1 VRCLV
6 LLFRYEYSMTRPSAR
21 VSRICTGM
29 PVRIDAVLWEWV
41 SRISQCRTNCNLLCP
56 TGIPISLVHFYSG
69 KLNVYMFMPVVSILG
84 EAKCAVVWLLV
95 VWVYV
100 QWFVGLLRKNEFWEG
115 VNLTVIAKS
124 NRVEYV
130 DSINY

>member
-1 VRCLV
+1 MPFSGNGCPAYPNVVQTATFCVLPAYPEPEKNCLV
-6 LLFRYEYSMTRPSAR
+6 LNM
-21 VSRICTGM
+21 
-29 PVRIDAVLWEWV
+29 
-41 SRISQCRTNCNLLCP
+41 
-56 TGIPISLVHFYSG
+56 
-69 KLNVYMFMPVVSILG
+69 YMFMPVVSILG